1 MNEQLETIL
10 KNMAES
16 RPVFHNEQDF
26 QFEYAWQIKTKF
38 PGWKIRFER
47 PFEFEQ
53 KDGRIDLWLE
63 GDVTYVIE
71 LKYPHRKIT
80 RGERCKIN
88 DEYFC
93 LKDHGANDYA
103 GYEFFRDVSRME
115 EVKTRH
121 PKVRT
126 FAIILTNMAALWDW
140 KNRNEERY
148 WDEFRMYDGRV
159 IDNQICDWKG
169 GKGNH
174 GDKEEPITLKG
185 RYEFHWQEYSEGWF
199 DPSVDKNTIKW
210 LPPEHGTPLPGGK
223 FRYLF
228 VEIS

>member
-1 MNEQLETIL
+1 MNDLETIL

-38 PGWKIRFER
+38 PEWKIRFER

-103 GYEFFRDVSRME
+103 GYEFFVMF
-115 EVKTRH
+115 H
-121 PKVRT
+121 G
-126 FAIILTNMAALWDW
+126 W
-140 KNRNEERY
+140 K
-148 WDEFRMYDGRV
+148 
-159 IDNQICDWKG
+159 K
-169 GKGNH
+169 
-174 GDKEEPITLKG
+174 
-185 RYEFHWQEYSEGWF
+185 
-199 DPSVDKNTIKW
+199 
-210 LPPEHGTPLPGGK
+210 
-223 FRYLF
+223 
-228 VEIS
+228 